1 MDTRKTAPARS
12 RAVALASAIAR
23 RGRQACALAA
33 CALLLPAAA
42 QAGCT
47 IQTTELPIKMVGTRA
62 IATVRIDGTD
72 VPLMVDS
79 GAAYSMLTDAAAAQL
94 KLKVGW
100 MPMGMTV
107 AGLSGKADAGMATV
121 NKLELL
127 GGSLRDVEFLVGGA
141 EPGSGAMGLIGRN
154 ILSLSDTEYDLAH
167 GVIRFVF
174 PSDDCADANMAYWAG
189 ATPVSE
195 IPLLRDDRNRS
206 RQPPLRGV
214 VKVDDKSEVALFDS
228 GASSLVS
235 MRAAHRLGLQEGD
248 MTRNGVMYGVGGK
261 GVKAWTAPFAK
272 VDLGGE
278 IVSNNRLPVADLE
291 MDDEDM
297 LLGIDFFLSHRIYVS
312 KKRRL
317 MFFTYNGG
325 RVFMYNAAAATAAA
339 SAASSAEAG
348 ADAPLDADG
357 YSRRGA
363 ASASRGDFAGALA
376 DLDRACALAPAS
388 ADFLA
393 QRAGIASSLKQAAKA
408 RQDIDKA
415 LELDPG
421 QADARL
427 QRATAR
433 VRDKDTDGALA
444 DLAALD
450 KTLAPESPLRVQ
462 MGNLY
467 MNLRAPAQAV
477 VQYDLWVPHHEHE
490 FRIERILY
498 DRCWARVELGVDLDK
513 AVDDCDAAV
522 DADSKSGVY
531 LAGRAWARLRSGA
544 PSKARSDFDRSLAL
558 RPDHAL
564 TLYGRGLARQR
575 LGDAAA
581 GQADLDAA
589 RRLDPK
595 IDAEMARR
603 GLDKVPSA
611 AH

>member
-1 MDTRKTAPARS
+1 MDTEHTWF
-12 RAVALASAIAR
+12 AR
-23 RGRQACALAA
+23 RWRQACALAA

-42 QAGCT
+42 QAGCKIET
-47 IQTTELPIKMVGTRA
+47 VELPIKMVGTRA
-62 IATVRIDGTD
+62 IANVRINGTD
-72 VPLMVDS
+72 VPLIVDT

-94 KLKVGW
+94 KLKVG
-100 MPMGMTV
+100 
-107 AGLSGKADAGMATV
+107 AGIRVGGLTGIVKTGTATV
-121 NKLELL
+121 KKLELL
-127 GGSLRDVEFLVGGA
+127 GGSFPDVDFIVGGV

-154 ILSLSDTEYDLAH
+154 ILSLTDAEYDLAH
-167 GVIRFVF
+167 GVIRFIS
-174 PSDDCADANMAYWAG
+174 PGDDCADTNMAYWAG
-189 ATPVSE
+189 DAPVSE
-195 IPLLRDDRNRS
+195 IRLLRDDKHRS
-206 RQPPLRGV
+206 LLPPLHGV
-214 VKVDDKSEVALFDS
+214 VKVNDRSEIVLFDS

-235 MRAAHRLGLQEGD
+235 LQTARQLGLKESD
-248 MTRNGVMYGVGGK
+248 MTRNGSGYGVGGK
-261 GVKAWTAPFAK
+261 AVKAWTAPFAK

-278 IVSNNRLPVADLE
+278 IISNNRLQVVDVDME
-291 MDDEDM
+291 EDM

-312 KKRRL
+312 QKRRL

-325 RVFMYNAAAATAAA
+325 RVFMYNAAAPATAAA
-339 SAASSAEAG
+339 SAASSAASG
-348 ADAPLDADG
+348 ADAELDADA

-363 ASASRGDFAGALA
+363 ASASRGDFASALA
-376 DLDRACALAPAS
+376 DVDRACALVPTSAS
-388 ADFLA
+388 FLV
-393 QRAGIASSLKQAAKA
+393 QRAAIEFALRQPAKA

-433 VRDKDTDGALA
+433 ARDKDTDGALA

-467 MNLRAPAQAV
+467 MSLRAPAQAV
-477 VQYDLWVPHHEHE
+477 VQFDLWVPHHEHE

-522 DADSKSGVY
+522 DADSKNGVY
-531 LAGRAWARLRSGA
+531 LAGRAWARLRQGN
-544 PSKARSDFDRSLAL
+544 PSKARADFDRSLAI

-589 RRLDPK
+589 RKLDPK

-603 GLDKVPSA
+603 GLDRVASA
-611 AH
+611 TR

>member
-1 MDTRKTAPARS
+1 MDTEHTS
-12 RAVALASAIAR
+12 FAR
-23 RGRQACALAA
+23 RWRQACALAA

-47 IQTTELPIKMVGTRA
+47 IQTAELPVKMVGTRA

-72 VPLMVDS
+72 VPLIVDT

-94 KLKVGW
+94 KLKVGS
-100 MPMGMTV
+100 GIRV
-107 AGLSGKADAGMATV
+107 GGLTGVVQTGLATV
-121 NKLELL
+121 KKLELL
-127 GGSLRDVEFLVGGA
+127 GGSVPDVEFIVGGV

-154 ILSLSDTEYDLAH
+154 ILWLSDAEYDLAH

-174 PSDDCADANMAYWAG
+174 PGDDCADANMAYWAG
-189 ATPVSE
+189 DAPVSE
-195 IPLLRDDRNRS
+195 IRLLRDDKHRS
-206 RQPPLRGV
+206 RLPPLHGV
-214 VKVDDKSEVALFDS
+214 VKVNDRSEIVLFDS
-228 GASSLVS
+228 GATSLVS
-235 MRAAHRLGLQEGD
+235 LQTAHQLGLKESD
-248 MTRNGVMYGVGGK
+248 MKRNGVGYGVSGK
-261 GVKAWTAPFAK
+261 PVKAWTAPFAK

-278 IVSNNRLPVADLE
+278 IISNNRLQVVDVDME
-291 MDDEDM
+291 EDM

-312 KKRRL
+312 QKRRL

-325 RVFMYNAAAATAAA
+325 RVFMYNDAAPATAAA
-339 SAASSAEAG
+339 SAASSAASD
-348 ADAPLDADG
+348 ADAGLDADA

-363 ASASRGDFAGALA
+363 ASASRGDFASALA
-376 DLDRACALAPAS
+376 DVDRACALAPTSAS
-388 ADFLA
+388 FLA
-393 QRAGIASSLKQAAKA
+393 QRAAIEFALRQPAKA

-433 VRDKDTDGALA
+433 ARDKDTDGALA
-444 DLAALD
+444 DLAVLD
-450 KTLAPESPLRVQ
+450 KTLAPESPLRVR

-467 MNLRAPAQAV
+467 VSLRAPAQAV
-477 VQYDLWVPHHEHE
+477 VQFDLWVPHHEHE
-490 FRIERILY
+490 FQIERVLY

-531 LAGRAWARLRSGA
+531 LAGRAWARLRNGA
-544 PSKARSDFDRSLAL
+544 PSRARSDFDRSLAL

-589 RRLDPK
+589 RKLDPK

-603 GLDKVPSA
+603 GLDSVPSA
-611 AH
+611 TH

>member
-1 MDTRKTAPARS
+1 MDTQHTS
-12 RAVALASAIAR
+12 FAR
-23 RGRQACALAA
+23 RWRQACVLAA

-47 IQTTELPIKMVGTRA
+47 IQTAELPVKMVGTRA

-72 VPLMVDS
+72 VPLVVDT
-79 GAAYSMLTDAAAAQL
+79 GAAYSMLTAAAAAQL
-94 KLKVGW
+94 KLKVGS
-100 MPMGMTV
+100 GIRV
-107 AGLSGKADAGMATV
+107 GGLTGVVETGTATV
-121 NKLELL
+121 KKMELL
-127 GGSLRDVEFLVGGA
+127 GGSFPDVEFIVGGV

-154 ILSLSDTEYDLAH
+154 ILSLTDAEYDLAH

-174 PSDDCADANMAYWAG
+174 PGDGCADANMAYWAG
-189 ATPVSE
+189 DAPVSE
-195 IPLLRDDRNRS
+195 IRLLRDDKHRS
-206 RQPPLRGV
+206 RLPPLHGV
-214 VKVDDKSEVALFDS
+214 VKVDDRSEIVLFDS
-228 GASSLVS
+228 GATSLVS
-235 MRAAHRLGLQEGD
+235 LQTAHQLGLKESD
-248 MTRNGVMYGVGGK
+248 MTRNGVGYGVSGK
-261 GVKAWTAPFAK
+261 PVKAWTAPLAK

-278 IVSNNRLPVADLE
+278 IISNNRLQVVDVDME
-291 MDDEDM
+291 EDM

-312 KKRRL
+312 QKRRL

-325 RVFMYNAAAATAAA
+325 RVFMYNDAAPATAAA
-339 SAASSAEAG
+339 SAASSAASG
-348 ADAPLDADG
+348 ADATLDADA

-363 ASASRGDFAGALA
+363 ASASRGDFASALA
-376 DLDRACALAPAS
+376 DVDRACALAPTSAS
-388 ADFLA
+388 FLA
-393 QRAGIASSLKQAAKA
+393 QRAAIEFALRQPAKA
-408 RQDIDKA
+408 QQDIDKA

-433 VRDKDTDGALA
+433 ARDKDTDGALA

-450 KTLAPESPLRVQ
+450 KTLAPESQLRVQ

-467 MNLRAPAQAV
+467 MSLRAPAQAV
-477 VQYDLWVPHHEHE
+477 VQFDLWVPHHEHE
-490 FRIERILY
+490 FRIERTLY

-531 LAGRAWARLRSGA
+531 VAGRAWARLRNGA
-544 PSKARSDFDRSLAL
+544 PSKARADFDRSLAL

-589 RRLDPK
+589 RKLDPK

-603 GLDKVPSA
+603 GLDRVPPA
-611 AH
+611 TH

>member
-1 MDTRKTAPARS
+1 MDTEHTS
-12 RAVALASAIAR
+12 FAR
-23 RGRQACALAA
+23 RWRQACALAA

-42 QAGCT
+42 QAGCQ
-47 IQTTELPIKMVGTRA
+47 ITTAELPIRMVGTRA
-62 IATVRIDGTD
+62 IATVRINGTD
-72 VPLMVDS
+72 VPLIVDT

-94 KLKVGW
+94 KLKVG
-100 MPMGMTV
+100 
-107 AGLSGKADAGMATV
+107 AGIRVGGLTGAIQTGTATV
-121 NKLELL
+121 KTLELL
-127 GGSLRDVEFLVGGA
+127 GGSVPDVEFIVGGID
-141 EPGSGAMGLIGRN
+141 PGSGAMGLIGRN
-154 ILSLSDTEYDLAH
+154 ILSLTDAEYDLAH

-174 PSDDCADANMAYWAG
+174 PSGDCADANMAYWAG
-189 ATPVSE
+189 DTPVSE
-195 IPLLRDDRNRS
+195 IRLLRDDKNRS
-206 RQPPLRGV
+206 RLPPLHGL
-214 VKVDDKSEVALFDS
+214 VKVNEKSEIVLFDS
-228 GASSLVS
+228 GATSLIS
-235 MRAAHRLGLQEGD
+235 LQAARRLGLKESD
-248 MTRNGVMYGVGGK
+248 MTRNGVGAGVSGK
-261 GVKAWTAPFAK
+261 SVRAWTAPFAK

-278 IVSNNRLPVADLE
+278 IISNNRLQVVDVDME
-291 MDDEDM
+291 EDM

-312 KKRRL
+312 QKRRL

-325 RVFMYNAAAATAAA
+325 RVFMYNAAAAAS
-339 SAASSAEAG
+339 SAASD
-348 ADAPLDADG
+348 ADAELDADA

-376 DLDRACALAPAS
+376 DLDHACALAPTS
-388 ADFLA
+388 AAFLA
-393 QRAGIASSLKQAAKA
+393 QRAAIEFALRQPAKA

-421 QADARL
+421 QADVRL

-433 VRDKDTDGALA
+433 ARDKDTDGALA

-467 MNLRAPAQAV
+467 MSLRAPAQAV
-477 VQYDLWVPHHEHE
+477 VQFDLWMPHHEHE
-490 FRIERILY
+490 FRIERTLY

-531 LAGRAWARLRSGA
+531 LAGRAWAHLRQGN
-544 PSKARSDFDRSLAL
+544 PSRARADFDRSLAI

-589 RRLDPK
+589 RKLDPR

-603 GLDKVPSA
+603 GLDRVPSA
-611 AH
+611 TH

>member
-1 MDTRKTAPARS
+1 MDTEHPS
-12 RAVALASAIAR
+12 FAR
-23 RGRQACALAA
+23 RWRQACALAA

-42 QAGCT
+42 QAGCQIAT
-47 IQTTELPIKMVGTRA
+47 AELPIRMVGTRA
-62 IATVRIDGTD
+62 IATVRINGTD
-72 VPLMVDS
+72 VPLIVDT

-94 KLKVGW
+94 KLKVG
-100 MPMGMTV
+100 
-107 AGLSGKADAGMATV
+107 AGIRVGGLTGTIQTGTATV
-121 NKLELL
+121 KTLELL
-127 GGSLRDVEFLVGGA
+127 GGSVPDVEFIVGGID
-141 EPGSGAMGLIGRN
+141 PGSGAMGLIGRN
-154 ILSLSDTEYDLAH
+154 ILSLTDTEYDLAH

-174 PSDDCADANMAYWAG
+174 PGGDCADANMAYWAG
-189 ATPVSE
+189 DTPVSE
-195 IPLLRDDRNRS
+195 IKLLRDDKNRS
-206 RQPPLRGV
+206 RLPPLHGL
-214 VKVDDKSEVALFDS
+214 VKVNEKSEIVLFDS
-228 GASSLVS
+228 GATSLVS
-235 MRAAHRLGLQEGD
+235 LQAARQLGLKESD
-248 MTRNGVMYGVGGK
+248 MKRNGVGAGVSGK
-261 GVKAWTAPFAK
+261 SVRAWTAPFAK

-278 IVSNNRLPVADLE
+278 IISNNRLQVVDVDME
-291 MDDEDM
+291 EDM

-312 KKRRL
+312 QKRRL

-325 RVFMYNAAAATAAA
+325 RVFMYNAAAPATAAA
-339 SAASSAEAG
+339 PAASSAASG
-348 ADAPLDADG
+348 ADAELDADA

-363 ASASRGDFAGALA
+363 ASASRGDFASALA
-376 DLDRACALAPAS
+376 DIDRACALVPTSAS
-388 ADFLA
+388 FLV
-393 QRAGIASSLKQAAKA
+393 QRASIEFALRQPAKA

-433 VRDKDTDGALA
+433 ARDKDTDGALA

-467 MNLRAPAQAV
+467 MGLRAPAQAV
-477 VQYDLWVPHHEHE
+477 VQFDLWVPHHEHE

-531 LAGRAWARLRSGA
+531 LAGRAWARLRQGN
-544 PSKARSDFDRSLAL
+544 PSKARADFDRSLAL

-575 LGDAAA
+575 LGDTAA

-589 RRLDPK
+589 RKLDPK

-603 GLDKVPSA
+603 GLDRVASA
-611 AH
+611 TR

>member
-1 MDTRKTAPARS
+1 MDTRNTSPAR
-12 RAVALASAIAR
+12 AIAR
-23 RGRQACALAA
+23 RWRQACALTA

-47 IQTTELPIKMVGTRA
+47 IQTTELPIRLVGTRA
-62 IATVRIDGTD
+62 VATVRINGTD

-121 NKLELL
+121 DKLELL

-167 GVIRFVF
+167 GVIRFVS
-174 PSDDCADANMAYWAG
+174 PSDDCAEANMAYWAG

-206 RQPPLRGV
+206 RLPPLRGV

-228 GASSLVS
+228 GAYSLVS

-278 IVSNNRLPVADLE
+278 IIANNRLQVADFE

-325 RVFMYNAAAATAAA
+325 RVFMYNAAVPATAAA
-339 SAASSAEAG
+339 SAASSAEAD
-348 ADAPLDADG
+348 ADAPLDADA
-357 YSRRGA
+357 YARRGA

-376 DLDRACALAPAS
+376 DVDRACALAPSS
-388 ADFLA
+388 AAFLA
-393 QRAGIASSLKQAAKA
+393 QRASIEFALKQPAKA

-421 QADARL
+421 QSDARL
-427 QRATAR
+427 QRAAAR
-433 VRDKDTDGALA
+433 ERDKDTDGALA

-450 KTLAPESPLRVQ
+450 KTLPPESTLRVR

-467 MNLRAPAQAV
+467 MRLRAPALALA
-477 VQYDLWVPHHEHE
+477 QYDLWMPHHEHE
-490 FRIERILY
+490 FQVERTLY
-498 DRCWARVELGVDLDK
+498 DRCWARVELGVDPDK
-513 AVDDCDAAV
+513 AFDDCDAAV
-522 DADSKSGVY
+522 DADPKSGVY
-531 LAGRAWARLRSGA
+531 LAGRAWARLRQGN
-544 PSKARSDFDRSLAL
+544 PSRARADFDRSLKG

-564 TLYGRGLARQR
+564 TLYGRGLAEQH

-589 RRLDPK
+589 RKLDPN
-595 IDAEMARR
+595 IDAEVARR
-603 GLDKVPSA
+603 GLDRVPSA
-611 AH
+611 TH

>member
-1 MDTRKTAPARS
+1 MDTRNTSPAR
-12 RAVALASAIAR
+12 AIAR
-23 RGRQACALAA
+23 RWRQACALTA

-47 IQTTELPIKMVGTRA
+47 IQTTELPIRLVGTRA
-62 IATVRIDGTD
+62 VATVRINGTD

-107 AGLSGKADAGMATV
+107 GGLTGTAHAGLATV
-121 NKLELL
+121 KNLELL
-127 GGSLRDVEFLVGGA
+127 GGSLPNVEFIVGGV

-167 GVIRFVF
+167 GVIRFVS
-174 PSDDCADANMAYWAG
+174 PSDDCAEANMAYWAG

-206 RQPPLRGV
+206 RLPPLRGV
-214 VKVDDKSEVALFDS
+214 VKVNDKSEVALFDS

-235 MRAAHRLGLQEGD
+235 MRAAHQLGLQESG

-261 GVKAWTAPFAK
+261 AVKAWTAPFAK

-278 IVSNNRLPVADLE
+278 IIANNRLQVADLE

-325 RVFMYNAAAATAAA
+325 RVFMYNAAAPATAAASAAA

-348 ADAPLDADG
+348 SDAPLDADA
-357 YSRRGA
+357 YARRGA

-376 DLDRACALAPAS
+376 DLDRACELAPAS
-388 ADFLA
+388 AAFLA
-393 QRAGIASSLKQAAKA
+393 QRATIEFSLKQPAKA

-427 QRATAR
+427 QRAIAR
-433 VRDKDTDGALA
+433 VRDKDSDGALA

-450 KTLAPESPLRVQ
+450 KTLAPESPLRVR

-467 MNLRAPAQAV
+467 MNLSAPAQAV
-477 VQYDLWVPHHEHE
+477 VQYDLWVPHHEQE
-490 FRIERILY
+490 FRIERTLY
-498 DRCWARVELGVDLDK
+498 DRCWARVELGVDLAK
-513 AVDDCDAAV
+513 AVDDCDAAI
-522 DADSKSGVY
+522 DADSKNGAY
-531 LAGRAWARLRSGA
+531 LAGRAWARLRQGN
-544 PSKARSDFDRSLAL
+544 PSKARTDFDRSLAL

-564 TLYGRGLARQR
+564 SLYGRGLARQR
-575 LGDAAA
+575 MGDAAA

-589 RRLDPK
+589 RKLDPK

-603 GLDKVPSA
+603 GLDTVPSA

>member
-1 MDTRKTAPARS
+1 MDTQHTS
-12 RAVALASAIAR
+12 FAR
-23 RGRQACALAA
+23 RWRQACVLAA

-47 IQTTELPIKMVGTRA
+47 IQTAELPVKMVGTRA

-72 VPLMVDS
+72 VPLVVDT
-79 GAAYSMLTDAAAAQL
+79 GAAYSMLTAAAAAQL
-94 KLKVGW
+94 KLKVGS
-100 MPMGMTV
+100 GIRV
-107 AGLSGKADAGMATV
+107 GGLTGVVETGTATV
-121 NKLELL
+121 KKMELL
-127 GGSLRDVEFLVGGA
+127 GGSFPDVEFIVGGV

-154 ILSLSDTEYDLAH
+154 ILSLTDAEYDLAH

-174 PSDDCADANMAYWAG
+174 PGDGCADANMAYWAG
-189 ATPVSE
+189 DAPVSE
-195 IPLLRDDRNRS
+195 IRLLRDDKHRS
-206 RQPPLRGV
+206 RLPPLHGV
-214 VKVDDKSEVALFDS
+214 VKVDDRSEIVLFDS
-228 GASSLVS
+228 GATSLVS
-235 MRAAHRLGLQEGD
+235 LQTAHQLGLKESD
-248 MTRNGVMYGVGGK
+248 MTRNGVGYGVSGK
-261 GVKAWTAPFAK
+261 PVKAWTAPLAK

-278 IVSNNRLPVADLE
+278 IISNNRLQVVDVDME
-291 MDDEDM
+291 EDM

-312 KKRRL
+312 QKRRL

-325 RVFMYNAAAATAAA
+325 RVFMYNDAAPATAAA
-339 SAASSAEAG
+339 SAASSAASG
-348 ADAPLDADG
+348 ADAALDADA

-363 ASASRGDFAGALA
+363 ASASRGDFASALA
-376 DLDRACALAPAS
+376 DVDRACALAPTSAS
-388 ADFLA
+388 FLA
-393 QRAGIASSLKQAAKA
+393 QRAAIEFALRQPAKA

-433 VRDKDTDGALA
+433 ARDKDTDGALA
-444 DLAALD
+444 DLAVLD
-450 KTLAPESPLRVQ
+450 KTLAPESPLRVR

-467 MNLRAPAQAV
+467 MSLRAPAQAV
-477 VQYDLWVPHHEHE
+477 VQFDLWVPHHEHE
-490 FRIERILY
+490 FRIERTLY

-531 LAGRAWARLRSGA
+531 LAGRAWARLRNGA
-544 PSKARSDFDRSLAL
+544 PSKARADFDRSLAL

-589 RRLDPK
+589 RKLDPK

-603 GLDKVPSA
+603 GLDRVPPA
-611 AH
+611 TH

>member
-1 MDTRKTAPARS
+1 MDTEHTS
-12 RAVALASAIAR
+12 LAR
-23 RGRQACALAA
+23 RWRQACALAA

-42 QAGCT
+42 QAGCKIET
-47 IQTTELPIKMVGTRA
+47 VELPIKMVGSRA
-62 IATVRIDGTD
+62 IATVRINGTD
-72 VPLMVDS
+72 VPLIVDT
-79 GAAYSMLTDAAAAQL
+79 GAFYSMLTDAAAAQL
-94 KLKVGW
+94 KLDVGM
-100 MPMGMTV
+100 MPMGIGV
-107 AGLSGKADAGMATV
+107 RGLGGKVETGLATV
-121 NKLELL
+121 KKMELL
-127 GGSLRDVEFLVGGA
+127 GGIIPDVEFIVGGA
-141 EPGSGAMGLIGRN
+141 EPGAGAMGLIGRN
-154 ILSLSDTEYDLAH
+154 ILSLTDTEYDLAH
-167 GVIRFVF
+167 GVIRFIS
-174 PSDDCADANMAYWAG
+174 PGEDCAGTNMAYWAG
-189 ATPVSE
+189 DTPVSE
-195 IPLLRDDRNRS
+195 IKLLRDEKRHS
-206 RQPPLRGV
+206 RVPPLRGV
-214 VKVDDKSEVALFDS
+214 VRINDKAEVALFDS
-228 GASSLVS
+228 GATSLVS
-235 MRAAHRLGLQEGD
+235 LRAAHQLGLQESG
-248 MTRNGVMYGVGGK
+248 MTRNGIAYGLDGK
-261 GVKAWTAPFAK
+261 SVKAWTAPFAK

-278 IVSNNRLPVADLE
+278 IIANNRLQVADF
-291 MDDEDM
+291 DVDEDM

-312 KKRRL
+312 QKRRL

-325 RVFMYNAAAATAAA
+325 RVFRYNDAGPAAA
-339 SAASSAEAG
+339 AASSAASD
-348 ADAPLDADG
+348 ADAPLDADA

-363 ASASRGDFAGALA
+363 ASAARGDFGGALA
-376 DLDRACALAPAS
+376 DLDRACALAPTS
-388 ADFLA
+388 AAFLA
-393 QRAGIASSLKQAAKA
+393 QRAAIEFSLRQAAKA

-433 VRDKDTDGALA
+433 ARDKDTDGALA

-467 MNLRAPAQAV
+467 MSLRVPAQAA
-477 VQYDLWVPHHEHE
+477 VQFDLWVPHHEHE
-490 FRIERILY
+490 FRIERVLY

-531 LAGRAWARLRSGA
+531 LAGRAWARLRLGN
-544 PSKARSDFDRSLAL
+544 PSKARADFDRSLAL

-589 RRLDPK
+589 RKLDPK

-603 GLDKVPSA
+603 GLDRLPSA
-611 AH
+611 TH

>member
-1 MDTRKTAPARS
+1 MDTEHTS
-12 RAVALASAIAR
+12 FAR
-23 RGRQACALAA
+23 RWRQACALAA

-42 QAGCT
+42 QAGCKIET
-47 IQTTELPIKMVGTRA
+47 VELPIKMVGTRA
-62 IATVRIDGTD
+62 IANVRINGTD
-72 VPLMVDS
+72 VPLIVDT

-94 KLKVGW
+94 KLKVG
-100 MPMGMTV
+100 
-107 AGLSGKADAGMATV
+107 AGIRVGGLTGIVKTGTATV
-121 NKLELL
+121 KKLELL
-127 GGSLRDVEFLVGGA
+127 GGSFPDVDFIVGGV

-154 ILSLSDTEYDLAH
+154 ILSLTDAEYDLAH
-167 GVIRFVF
+167 GVIRFIS
-174 PSDDCADANMAYWAG
+174 PGDDCADANMAYWAG
-189 ATPVSE
+189 DAPVSE
-195 IPLLRDDRNRS
+195 IRLLRDDKHRS
-206 RQPPLRGV
+206 PLPPLHGV
-214 VKVDDKSEVALFDS
+214 VKVNDRSEIVLFDS

-235 MRAAHRLGLQEGD
+235 LQTARQLGLKESD
-248 MTRNGVMYGVGGK
+248 MTRNGGGYGVGGK
-261 GVKAWTAPFAK
+261 AVKAWTAPFAK

-278 IVSNNRLPVADLE
+278 IISNNRLQVVDVDME
-291 MDDEDM
+291 EDM

-312 KKRRL
+312 QKRRL

-325 RVFMYNAAAATAAA
+325 RVFMYNAAAPATAAA
-339 SAASSAEAG
+339 SAASSAASG
-348 ADAPLDADG
+348 ADAELDADA

-363 ASASRGDFAGALA
+363 ASASRGDFASALA
-376 DLDRACALAPAS
+376 DLDHACALAPTS
-388 ADFLA
+388 AAFLA
-393 QRAGIASSLKQAAKA
+393 QRASIEFALRQPAKA

-433 VRDKDTDGALA
+433 ARDKDTDGALA

-467 MNLRAPAQAV
+467 MSLRAPAQAV
-477 VQYDLWVPHHEHE
+477 VQFDLWVPHHEHE

-531 LAGRAWARLRSGA
+531 LAGRAWARLRQGN
-544 PSKARSDFDRSLAL
+544 PSRARADFDRSLAI

-589 RRLDPK
+589 RKLDPK

-603 GLDKVPSA
+603 GLDRVASA
-611 AH
+611 TR

>member
-1 MDTRKTAPARS
+1 MDTEHTS
-12 RAVALASAIAR
+12 FAR
-23 RGRQACALAA
+23 RWRQACALAA

-47 IQTTELPIKMVGTRA
+47 IQTAELPVKMVGTRA

-72 VPLMVDS
+72 VPLIVDT

-94 KLKVGW
+94 KLKVGS
-100 MPMGMTV
+100 GIRV
-107 AGLSGKADAGMATV
+107 GGLTGVVQTGLATV
-121 NKLELL
+121 KKLELL
-127 GGSLRDVEFLVGGA
+127 GGSVPDVEFIVGGV

-154 ILSLSDTEYDLAH
+154 ILWLSDAEYDLAH

-174 PSDDCADANMAYWAG
+174 PGDDCADANMAYWAG
-189 ATPVSE
+189 DAPVSE
-195 IPLLRDDRNRS
+195 IRLLRDDKHRS
-206 RQPPLRGV
+206 RLPPLHGV
-214 VKVDDKSEVALFDS
+214 VKVNDRSEIVLFDS
-228 GASSLVS
+228 GATSLVS
-235 MRAAHRLGLQEGD
+235 LQTAHQLGLKESD
-248 MTRNGVMYGVGGK
+248 MKRNGVGYGVSGK
-261 GVKAWTAPFAK
+261 PVKAWTAPFAK

-278 IVSNNRLPVADLE
+278 IISNNRLQVVDVDME
-291 MDDEDM
+291 EDM

-312 KKRRL
+312 QKRRL

-325 RVFMYNAAAATAAA
+325 RVFMYNDAAPATAAA
-339 SAASSAEAG
+339 SAASSAASD
-348 ADAPLDADG
+348 ADAGLDADA

-363 ASASRGDFAGALA
+363 ASASRGDFASALA
-376 DLDRACALAPAS
+376 DVDRACALAPTSAS
-388 ADFLA
+388 FLA
-393 QRAGIASSLKQAAKA
+393 QRAAIEFALRQPAKA

-433 VRDKDTDGALA
+433 ARDKDTDGALA
-444 DLAALD
+444 DLAVLD
-450 KTLAPESPLRVQ
+450 KTLAPESPLRVR

-467 MNLRAPAQAV
+467 MSLRAPAQAV
-477 VQYDLWVPHHEHE
+477 VQFDLWVPHHEHE
-490 FRIERILY
+490 FQIERVLY

-531 LAGRAWARLRSGA
+531 LAGRAWARLRNGA
-544 PSKARSDFDRSLAL
+544 PSRARSDFDRSLAL

-589 RRLDPK
+589 RKLDPK

-603 GLDKVPSA
+603 GLDSVPSA
-611 AH
+611 TH